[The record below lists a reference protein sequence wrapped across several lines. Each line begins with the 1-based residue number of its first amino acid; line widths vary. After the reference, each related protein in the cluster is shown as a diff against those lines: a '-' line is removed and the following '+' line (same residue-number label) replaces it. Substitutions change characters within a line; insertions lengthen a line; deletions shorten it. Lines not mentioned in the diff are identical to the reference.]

1 MNQLL
6 FWGVPWVDIIWYY
19 LQMGHESAVRIQWK
33 YWSRWCVPS
42 KHGEG
47 TVDGEWLAAIRVCLK
62 IGDIRK
68 LPPTKKRQMRSK
80 TNVNH
85 GSWWGWQFCS
95 SYHLPALR
103 FWTIWA
109 KTLEFGIRKHV
120 SSDLSHV
127 KISTIII
134 SITSLTTHT
143 YVCISLHILIYGAWS
158 ANELFL
164 RFFFLQE
171 SFLALPLFVVQ
182 TILNPQISPDLV
194 GKVPVTPRSH
204 FAWRNP
210 PWLWTFRGHIYAH
223 ASPSFTLSNPC
234 SSWTS
239 SFSSLNPGFRKI
251 PLYDWYIGIIPWFC
265 QGARSPPAG
274 SRLAPPSQ
282 KWHRG
287 DRGVGWS
294 AWARR
299 SETGAGSGEQ

>member
-47 TVDGEWLAAIRVCLK
+47 TVDGEWLAAIRACLK

-109 KTLEFGIRKHV
+109 KTLEFRIRKHV

-164 RFFFLQE
+164 RFFF
-171 SFLALPLFVVQ
+171 
-182 TILNPQISPDLV
+182 
-194 GKVPVTPRSH
+194 
-204 FAWRNP
+204 P
-210 PWLWTFRGHIYAH
+210 P
-223 ASPSFTLSNPC
+223 
-234 SSWTS
+234 
-239 SFSSLNPGFRKI
+239 
-251 PLYDWYIGIIPWFC
+251 GIIPSITSFC
-265 QGARSPPAG
+265 CSNHFESPNIPRSCWQSSSHTEVPF
-274 SRLAPPSQ
+274 RLAKSPMVV
-282 KWHRG
+282 
-287 DRGVGWS
+287 DL
-294 AWARR
+294 
-299 SETGAGSGEQ
+299 